1 MVCEKRAF
9 KILQNSQEN
18 TSARA
23 IFLIKLQAPACIF
36 IRKETLAEVLS
47 FEFYEIFKNIFLQNI
62 SGRCLISATSVYSSV
77 YTEVENDVSQT
88 HSKKAIFF
96 FFLSCLSYFIFL
108 LQFLLLFISC
118 IFLLGL
124 KVTEFVEMFR
134 ATFVPTDL
142 LGTQHFC
149 VKRVIPWP

>member
-47 FEFYEIFKNIFLQNI
+47 FEFYEIFKNIFL
-62 SGRCLISATSVYSSV
+62 
-77 YTEVENDVSQT
+77 
-88 HSKKAIFF
+88 
-96 FFLSCLSYFIFL
+96 
-108 LQFLLLFISC
+108 
-118 IFLLGL
+118 
-124 KVTEFVEMFR
+124 
-134 ATFVPTDL
+134 
-142 LGTQHFC
+142 
-149 VKRVIPWP
+149 